1 VLGGV
6 IFDMDGVIVDSHGIH
21 IKAWRE
27 FLRAKGCMV
36 TDSELDFVRDG
47 RKKEDILRHFFGDLT
62 QDQIQTFGRQKEL
75 LFKDEAKGIDTI
87 PGIRQLLDE
96 FNRAGIPMAIGSS
109 GSGGRVQYIL
119 ELLQLGKYFA
129 TVVSGDEVAMGKP
142 DPAIF
147 RKAARDLQIRPMD
160 SLVVEDSVS
169 GVLAAKAAGMKCL
182 GIADDRHA
190 DALLQAGASEV
201 LPNFMNTSL
210 SKVQALFR

>member
-27 FLRAKGCMV
+27 FLRAKGCLV
-36 TDSELDFVRDG
+36 TDSDLDFVRDG

-182 GIADDRHA
+182 GIADDRHT